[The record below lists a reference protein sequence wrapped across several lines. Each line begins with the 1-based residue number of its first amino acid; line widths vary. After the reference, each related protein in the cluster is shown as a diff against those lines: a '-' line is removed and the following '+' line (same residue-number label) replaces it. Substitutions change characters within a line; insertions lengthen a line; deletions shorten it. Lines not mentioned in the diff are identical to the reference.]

1 MSARLTFRAGF
12 VDGKI
17 VTTHLRA
24 TGKELTLTLEIN
36 ATADGFDTR
45 TERIVK
51 ENVTQLGFESHEF
64 ET

>member
-1 MSARLTFRAGF
+1 MPPTIRGAIGRGHQTPP
-12 VDGKI
+12 
-17 VTTHLRA
+17 A

-36 ATADGFDTR
+36 ATSDGFDTR
-45 TERIVK
+45 NERIVK